1 MDQPQEQGPPGPFH
15 ALYLAAKE
23 TTTVFRY
30 SRSLWLIWP
39 TLEDVE
45 VIIDADPNGAR
56 GLLLQAGSGFSLTM
70 ANKLFFTTG
79 TQRIIVE
86 LLRAGSTCYLRFPD
100 VMTISL
106 LTLTVSGRPMCVGK
120 TPIISKSA
128 RPRRIEKAATDMED
142 VEELLN
148 WLARDGVKVNFEGYP
163 KEAENY
169 LLSAVRKLYQMKAF
183 IRPLLRATLE
193 EEHFRFVSN

>member
-1 MDQPQEQGPPGPFH
+1 
-15 ALYLAAKE
+15 
-23 TTTVFRY
+23 
-30 SRSLWLIWP
+30 
-39 TLEDVE
+39 
-45 VIIDADPNGAR
+45 
-56 GLLLQAGSGFSLTM
+56 
-70 ANKLFFTTG
+70 
-79 TQRIIVE
+79 
-86 LLRAGSTCYLRFPD
+86 
-100 VMTISL
+100 
-106 LTLTVSGRPMCVGK
+106 
-120 TPIISKSA
+120 
-128 RPRRIEKAATDMED
+128 MED